1 MALAITT
8 KPKPQP
14 PRILLYGVPGIG
26 KTTMG
31 AAFPKPLLIPLED
44 GADNLTADRTD
55 QPTSWAEY
63 CTMLDDLLA
72 GEYGYQTLV
81 IDSLSALQEMLFAH
95 VCTSHGTD
103 SIELAAG
110 GYGKGYTEAANHW
123 RGMLATL
130 DQLRAKGLI
139 IVGIGH
145 MATIAHQ
152 DPRLPSY
159 DRMQPRLHVSG
170 KGAGILPHMVE
181 WCDVVACCAYE
192 VFTTEQGSKSTRGIG
207 DGQRIM
213 YLQERPAYLAK
224 NRYGLP
230 ESLPMDASALLSSIK
245 QTLAPTNKE

>member
-14 PRILLYGVPGIG
+14 PRIMLYGVPGIG

-31 AAFPKPLLIPLED
+31 STFPGALLVPIED
-44 GADNLTADRTD
+44 GADNLAAARTNK
-55 QPTSWAEY
+55 PATW
-63 CTMLDDLLA
+63 DDFLVILGELYA
-72 GEYGYQTLV
+72 GQYDYQTLV
-81 IDSLSALQEMLFAH
+81 LDSLSALQELLFAH
-95 VCTSHGTD
+95 VCKSHGTD

-110 GYGKGYTEAANHW
+110 GFGKGYIEAANHW
-123 RGMLATL
+123 RSMLTML
-130 DQLRAKGLI
+130 DKLRAKGLI

-145 MATIAHQ
+145 MATVAHQ
-152 DPRLPSY
+152 DPRLPNY
-159 DRMQPRLHVSG
+159 DRMQPRLHVSA

-230 ESLPMDASALLSSIK
+230 ESLPMDASALLTSIK